1 MHVCR
6 VYELEKR
13 VKTQDKF
20 MFPYFETLH
29 WYAAAAFY
37 DLLLGSIF
45 DFYLLIY
52 FFFRFR
58 VIYSN

>member
-1 MHVCR
+1 MDVCR
-6 VYELEKR
+6 VYELERR

-45 DFYLLIY
+45 TCYLIS
-52 FFFRFR
+52 F
-58 VIYSN
+58 I